1 MPRYFAVKP
10 SNQDAARTFADA
22 DQLADAMHAS
32 LRSLDVRVV
41 AVRPRDSTG
50 FVFAISARS
59 PIEDNTVVARLREHP
74 AFDAFRISRES
85 EQVDGPFVWH

>member
-22 DQLADAMHAS
+22 DHLADAMHAS
-32 LRSLDVRVV
+32 LALLNVRVV
-41 AVRPRDSTG
+41 AVRPRSSTG

-59 PIEDNTVVARLREHP
+59 PVEDNTVVARLRAHP

-85 EQVDGPFVWH
+85 ETVDGPFVWH

>member
-10 SNQDAARTFADA
+10 TTQDASRTFADA
-22 DQLADAMHAS
+22 DRLAESMHPSLAS
-32 LRSLDVRVV
+32 LNVRVV

-59 PIEDNTVVARLREHP
+59 PLDDNSVVSRLRAQP

-85 EQVDGPFVWH
+85 ENVEGPFVWH